1 MDEVAVATDNVGM
14 EPSWIITIVLA
25 FIGVLKG
32 GDIWK
37 FFTEWVKT
45 RRNNEVIDLNED
57 HLKEKI
63 ADLEFEIA
71 ELNDKLALELTDKG
85 TLYKE
90 ITELKI
96 RVAVLKEKLE
106 NHLIQSRG
114 NDRRRKVEELEER

>member
-14 EPSWIITIVLA
+14 ESSWIITIFLA

-32 GDIWK
+32 GDIWN

-57 HLKEKI
+57 HLKQKI

-71 ELNDKLALELTDKG
+71 ELNDKLALELTDKN

-90 ITELKI
+90 ITDLKI
-96 RVAVLKEKLE
+96 RLAVLKERLE
-106 NHLIQSRG
+106 NYLIQSRG
-114 NDRRRKVEELEER
+114 NDRRKKVEEIEDR